1 MHGSKFALR
10 GVPDVISYIDSN
22 PGIEGRAGV
31 IWWLALG
38 GLFLDAFAN
47 SALSAGLAPMT
58 RDLGLGA
65 GQVALMTSFASWV
78 AIAFNP
84 IGGWI
89 ADRWG
94 RMRPL
99 IVAKLIALIGAVLV
113 MTAHSYEA
121 ILLGRFFVGAAYGI
135 DFAIAMAVLAEFTPA
150 RLRSRLNTWQGI
162 WYTAVCTNVLL
173 AMLFYSWDVGDSIWR
188 YSVGATG
195 IFALCIMIL
204 QFAFMV
210 ESPIWLARKE
220 RLEDAARAMT
230 RIYKRDFIAVRPE
243 DRLPVVNQA
252 RRGIANVALIFRG
265 VYLPRTILAATVQ
278 IGQSI
283 QYFAV
288 GWYLPLISAALFGK
302 DFLYAMLGTL
312 VFNVFGIV
320 GGFSSPTIGRV
331 LGLRRASAIG
341 FGAVFVMLVFMG
353 LFHDTMPTWLAVI
366 VPSLFILFHSG
377 GPGANG
383 KSLSSLSFRSE
394 LRAGANGVIGALG
407 ATGAALGLLVFPIFR
422 ETYGLGTTFLILSVV
437 PFIACII
444 CSVINWD
451 PTRTTINPD
460 DEPGAPQFEGDR
472 GERMP

>member
-1 MHGSKFALR
+1 MHGSKIALR
-10 GVPDVISYIDSN
+10 GVPDIISHIDAN
-22 PGIEGRAGV
+22 DGIRGSAGV

-47 SALSAGLAPMT
+47 SALSAGLGPMT
-58 RDLGLGA
+58 RDLGLDA
-65 GQVALMTSFASWV
+65 AQVALMTSFASWV
-78 AIAFNP
+78 SIAFNP
-84 IGGWI
+84 IGGWM

-99 IVAKLIALIGAVLV
+99 ILAKLIALIGAVLV
-113 MTAHSYEA
+113 MTAHSYEG

-188 YSVGATG
+188 YSVAATG
-195 IFALCIMIL
+195 VFAFAIMML
-204 QFAFMV
+204 QLVFMV

-220 RLEDAARAMT
+220 RLEEAARAMT
-230 RIYKRDFIAVRPE
+230 RIYHRDFIAAVPE
-243 DRLPVVNQA
+243 DRLPVLNQA

-265 VYLPRTILAATVQ
+265 IYLPRTILAATVQ

-302 DFLYAMLGTL
+302 DFLYAMTGTL
-312 VFNVFGIV
+312 VFNVFGII
-320 GGFSSPTIGRV
+320 GGFSSPVIGRV
-331 LGLRRASAIG
+331 LGLRKASAIG
-341 FGAVFVMLVFMG
+341 FGAVFVMLVIMG
-353 LFHDTMPTWLAVI
+353 MFHDTMPIWLAII

-407 ATGAALGLLVFPIFR
+407 AMGAALGLLVFPIFR

-437 PFIACII
+437 PLIACII
-444 CSVINWD
+444 CSVIQWD
-451 PTRTTINPD
+451 PTRTTVSPD
-460 DEPGAPQFEGDR
+460 AEPDAPQFEGDK
-472 GERMP
+472 